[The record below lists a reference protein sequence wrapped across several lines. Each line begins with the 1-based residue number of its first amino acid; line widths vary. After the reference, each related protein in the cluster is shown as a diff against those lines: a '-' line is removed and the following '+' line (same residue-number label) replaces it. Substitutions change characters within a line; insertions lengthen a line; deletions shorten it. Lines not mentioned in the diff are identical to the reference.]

1 MIPRPPRSTRTDT
14 LFPFTT
20 LFRSQENHVFR
31 SVIVPIHRAGWP
43 FIGIAVALAVVLGL
57 LWKPLFWLGLVA
69 AAYFAYFFPNPPRVT
84 PTRFGLGGAPANAM
98 GHLIQPTVPP
108 RELNSAHHT
117 DKDHL
122 VTPTTKS

>member
-57 LWKPLFWLGLVA
+57 LWEPLFWLGLVA
-69 AAYFAYFFPNPPRVT
+69 AAYCAYFFRNPPRVT
-84 PTRFGLGGAPANAM
+84 PTRVGLVVAPAAGLVHPHHRAVPPPGLNPGAP
-98 GHLIQPTVPP
+98 P
-108 RELNSAHHT
+108 HHR
-117 DKDHL
+117 
-122 VTPTTKS
+122 TPTSH

>member
-57 LWKPLFWLGLVA
+57 LWEPLFWLGLVA
-69 AAYFAYFFPNPPRVT
+69 AAYCAYFFRNPPRVT
-84 PTRFGLGGAPANAM
+84 RSEEHTSELQSLMRISYAVFCLKKKHYTHTHTTSN
-98 GHLIQPTVPP
+98 LIP
-108 RELNSAHHT
+108 NY
-117 DKDHL
+117 
-122 VTPTTKS
+122 